1 MLQFVQLEVS
11 ATLKQIK
18 VYAVN
23 MWVTIV
29 IEIIQVGLSVA
40 IMQVAYAHGNF
51 YCNYAGRYFCCSHV
65 CDSFAS
71 SSNFIFLSLTVIH
84 FS

>member
-11 ATLKQIK
+11 ATLKRIK

-40 IMQVAYAHGNF
+40 IMQVA
-51 YCNYAGRYFCCSHV
+51 
-65 CDSFAS
+65 
-71 SSNFIFLSLTVIH
+71 
-84 FS
+84 